1 MSTQLAKTTD
11 ALRSSPVAC
20 RSGVAASL
28 LSTPRSSPLLLL
40 LLLLLLPGAGG
51 RTAGATLLI
60 ARHCKTSQRAH
71 IPGIVHV
78 QPLQAHS
85 HCS

>member
-40 LLLLLLPGAGG
+40 LLLPGAGG

-60 ARHCKTSQRAH
+60 ARHCKTSQRVH